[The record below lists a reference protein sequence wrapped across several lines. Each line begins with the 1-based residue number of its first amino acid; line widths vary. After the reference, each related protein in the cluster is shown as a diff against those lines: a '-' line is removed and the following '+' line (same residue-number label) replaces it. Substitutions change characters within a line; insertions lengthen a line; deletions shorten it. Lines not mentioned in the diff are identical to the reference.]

1 MSAAGPDKSERDRDL
16 DAEQEIDLGRLWRAT
31 IARWWLPVLGLVVGA
46 IIGLLVS
53 LGGGKQWKATTE
65 IYLGQPLSV
74 GGGAQ
79 ISSAPTSLGLA
90 TAYINQLYARRI
102 AAKKSGIPARKLD
115 GKITVKPILG
125 LTGTKIG
132 QPAPL
137 MLLSVTG
144 AKGSEV
150 KKAAAALAALV
161 VTYFQPYSAQKI
173 VIIQD
178 RLNQELAQIGDINR
192 RLKEAQDAQ
201 AKLAESPA
209 NAQLVANYAQIIT
222 TLSNERFASQSD
234 ITSAR
239 QSIAQA
245 RGVEQPRIVSPA
257 VASNEGGPSRR
268 SGVLIGAIIGFVLGL
283 LAAILWEPIARTVR
297 SHQADEQT
305 AK

>member
-46 IIGLLVS
+46 IIGLIVS

-102 AAKKSGIPARKLD
+102 AAKKSGIPARKL
-115 GKITVKPILG
+115 LG

-144 AKGSEV
+144 AKGGEV

>member
-1 MSAAGPDKSERDRDL
+1 MSAAGSDKSDRDRDL
-16 DAEQEIDLGRLWRAT
+16 DAEQEIDLGRIWRAT
-31 IARWWLPVLGLVVGA
+31 IARWWLPVLGLVAGA

-65 IYLGQPLSV
+65 IYLGQPLSN
-74 GGGAQ
+74 GAQ

-150 KKAAAALAALV
+150 RKAAAALGALV
-161 VTYFQPYSAQKI
+161 VAQFQPYSAQKI
-173 VIIQD
+173 LIIQD
-178 RLNQELAQIGDINR
+178 RLNQELAQIDDINR

-201 AKLAESPA
+201 AKLADSPA

-222 TLSNERFASQSD
+222 TLSNQRFASQSD

-239 QSIAQA
+239 VVLAQA

-283 LAAILWEPIARTVR
+283 LAAILWEPVARTVR
-297 SHQADEQT
+297 SHQADEQP